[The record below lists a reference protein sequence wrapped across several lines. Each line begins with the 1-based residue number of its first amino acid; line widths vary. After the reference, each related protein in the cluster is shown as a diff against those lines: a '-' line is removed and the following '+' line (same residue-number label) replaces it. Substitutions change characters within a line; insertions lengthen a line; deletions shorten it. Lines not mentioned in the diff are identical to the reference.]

1 MERFLGLRSQFEDTT
16 RIATLRKMRP
26 RRNTKPFRDEAGKVL
41 AGSIAEAKYLRLGGL
56 DQWVMIRGE
65 SRDNPALILLY
76 GGPGFSETTFFRY
89 FNQPLEKS
97 FTVVYWD
104 QRGSAKSFYRNLSR
118 ADMTVEQFL
127 TDLDELVDYVRERLG
142 KEKVTILGHSWGSQ
156 LGVLYAARHP
166 EKVAAY
172 VGAAQIGD
180 PVAAESQSYAIALA
194 QAERLRNEKA
204 LKQLRAMGPP
214 PYDAKAVMTER
225 TWLQRMDG
233 QLRGK
238 ALWNMIRM
246 VLGAPESSLFD
257 LRRVMRGFWFSLDAM
272 LPEVSRLNMMKLV
285 PKLTMPVF
293 FFLGREDHWV
303 PPETSVAYFDAL
315 AAPSKKLVWFENAGH
330 EVFAD
335 EPAKFNGAMIEMV
348 RPLTYAA

>member
-1 MERFLGLRSQFEDTT
+1 MKLR
-16 RIATLRKMRP
+16 RK
-26 RRNTKPFRDEAGKVL
+26 TQPFRDEAGKIL
-41 AGSIAEAKYLRLGGL
+41 AGSIAEAKFLRLGGL
-56 DQWVMIRGE
+56 DQWVMIRGANI
-65 SRDNPALILLY
+65 DNPALILLY

-104 QRGSAKSFYRNLSR
+104 QRGSGKSFYRDLSR
-118 ADMTVEQFL
+118 ADMTVDRFL

-142 KEKVTILGHSWGSQ
+142 KQKVTILGHSWGSQ
-156 LGVLYAARHP
+156 LGVLYASRHP
-166 EKVAAY
+166 EKVSTY

-180 PVAAESQSYAIALA
+180 ALAAESQSYAIALA
-194 QAERLRNEKA
+194 EAERLGWRKA

-238 ALWNMIRM
+238 PLWNTIRM

-257 LRRVMRGFWFSLDAM
+257 LPRVWRGFWFSLDAM
-272 LPEVSRLNMMKLV
+272 LPQVSTLNMLKLV

-293 FFLGREDHWV
+293 FFVGRKDHWV
-303 PPETSVAYFDAL
+303 PPENSVAYFDAL
-315 AAPSKKLVWFENAGH
+315 TAPSKKLVWFDRSGH
-330 EVFAD
+330 EAFAD
-335 EPAKFNGAMIEMV
+335 EPAKFNQLMVNMV
-348 RPLTYAA
+348 RPVTA